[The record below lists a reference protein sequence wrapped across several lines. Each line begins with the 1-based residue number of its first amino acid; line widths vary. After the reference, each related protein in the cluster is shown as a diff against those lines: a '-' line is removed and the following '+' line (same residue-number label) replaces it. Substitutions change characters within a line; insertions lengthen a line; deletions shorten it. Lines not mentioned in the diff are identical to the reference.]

1 MVGSLADAG
10 LTAEVADGQPLGQVT
25 FCFPQQLLDLLS
37 RSSLSHWLL
46 LGSCATTTILAGPT
60 FGEQTTLYRHHPL
73 QPRGQQRQEGLPQ
86 QFHPR
91 AARRGEHFR
100 EA

>member
-25 FCFPQQLLDLLS
+25 FCFTQQLLDLLS

-60 FGEQTTLYRHHPL
+60 FGEQTNSSCTYCNQSAEWSAATGTAIG
-73 QPRGQQRQEGLPQ
+73 QP
-86 QFHPR
+86 FSK
-91 AARRGEHFR
+91 RRSSI
-100 EA
+100 ATIP